1 MRREN
6 PDLNIDITIYEN
18 IQLGTSVFESPAK
31 LFDSYRYLFVFV
43 TENFVKAE
51 LEKFLTQIATIETL
65 TFQEKNARLITVK
78 TDKTYHSAL
87 APLKWLRYDNY
98 LEANKSQQ
106 GPDRFFIKCFRKLI
120 TDGRLNYLVN

>member
-18 IQLGTSVFESPAK
+18 ILLGTSVFESPAK

-43 TENFVKAE
+43 TENFVKAK
-51 LEKFLTQIATIETL
+51 LEKFLSQIATIETL
-65 TFQEKNARLITVK
+65 TFPEKKDRFITVK

-87 APLKWLRYDNY
+87 APLKSLRYDNY

-106 GPDRFFIKCFRKLI
+106 GPDQFFIKCFRNLI

>member
-43 TENFVKAE
+43 TDNFVKAE

-65 TFQEKNARLITVK
+65 TFQEKNARLIPVK
-78 TDKTYHSAL
+78 TDKTYHSVL
-87 APLKWLRYDNY
+87 APLKSLEYDNY
-98 LEANKSQQ
+98 LEA
-106 GPDRFFIKCFRKLI
+106 RA
-120 TDGRLNYLVN
+120 

>member
-1 MRREN
+1 MEREN

-65 TFQEKNARLITVK
+65 TFQEKNARLIPVK

-87 APLKWLRYDNY
+87 APLKSLEYDNY
-98 LEANKSQQ
+98 LEAKQSQQ
-106 GPDRFFIKCFRKLI
+106 GPDQFFIKCFRNLI

>member
-65 TFQEKNARLITVK
+65 TFQEKNARLIPVK
-78 TDKTYHSAL
+78 TDKTYHSVL
-87 APLKWLRYDNY
+87 APLKSLEYDNY
-98 LEANKSQQ
+98 LEAKQSQQ
-106 GPDRFFIKCFRKLI
+106 GPDQFFIKCFRNLI